1 MADKA
6 VDGLLLSVWELFQKT
21 GFKALDADLR
31 WEFFL
36 NEANVI
42 RKEYSGTKAE
52 TFSRKILLAIQDY
65 YVAKGRKV
73 PKEDASNITVADKKA
88 VFNIL
93 LDARNILEGKTDAA
107 AAVRKY
113 IHCCPAVQTL
123 SSGILEETVKYA
135 EAEKREVVSE
145 TA

>member
-1 MADKA
+1 M
-6 VDGLLLSVWELFQKT
+6 
-21 GFKALDADLR
+21 
-31 WEFFL
+31 
-36 NEANVI
+36 
-42 RKEYSGTKAE
+42 
-52 TFSRKILLAIQDY
+52 
-65 YVAKGRKV
+65 
-73 PKEDASNITVADKKA
+73 
-88 VFNIL
+88 
-93 LDARNILEGKTDAA
+93 DARNILEGKTDAA